1 MHVTR
6 VGFTVLKGGRHVARQ
21 TSELTGSGA
30 RGDRLFCLVDPA
42 RDRVLRTVENPTLV
56 QVVAAVDG
64 ERLRLELP
72 TGTVV
77 GRPEPTGE
85 LGTVDYWGRDA
96 DVELLAGPWAAALSE
111 HLGYE
116 VVLARPTRAGAV
128 VYGGSVSLVTT
139 SSMARLERELG
150 RPVGSER
157 FRATYLLDTDGLPPH
172 VEDGW
177 VGRELRLGTARV
189 RVRGIV
195 PRCAVVDL
203 DPASGARD
211 VPVLRALGGYRRGD
225 SEICFGVDAEVTVP
239 GRVDVGDRA
248 ELGRD

>member
-1 MHVTR
+1 MHVAR
-6 VGFTVLKGGRHVARQ
+6 VGFTVLKGGRHVARP

-30 RGDRLFCLVDPA
+30 VGDRTFCLVDPA

-56 QVVAAVDG
+56 QVVADVDG
-64 ERLRLELP
+64 GRLRLELP

-77 GRPEPTGE
+77 GAPEPTAE
-85 LGTVDYWGRDA
+85 VRTVDYWGRDA

-111 HLGYE
+111 HVGYA

-128 VYGGSVSLVTT
+128 IYGGSVSLVTT
-139 SSMARLERELG
+139 SSMSRLERELG

-157 FRATYLLDTDGLPPH
+157 FRATYLLDTGDLPPH
-172 VEDGW
+172 VEDSW
-177 VGRELRLGTARV
+177 VGREIRLGTARV
-189 RVRGIV
+189 RVRGVV

-225 SEICFGVDAEVTVP
+225 GEICFGVDAEVTAP